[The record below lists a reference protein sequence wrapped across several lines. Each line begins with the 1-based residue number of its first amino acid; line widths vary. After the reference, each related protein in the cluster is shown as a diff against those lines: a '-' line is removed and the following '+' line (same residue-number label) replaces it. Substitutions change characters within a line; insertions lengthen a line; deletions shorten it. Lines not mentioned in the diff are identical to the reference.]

1 MSYPYPLIVTPD
13 FKSALIAHLRTK
25 TDLTNVVTADHIVGR
40 VPDYDGVQTA
50 NWLAIINIGGRDDFH
65 YSTPILHPHL
75 EAHCM
80 GTSGYESMR
89 IWRYLK
95 AVLEHPSYRMQGF
108 VSQGL
113 SVYDIRVGLPIEVP
127 DLGIRTWDKRVA
139 PIYMVAN
146 EVPIS

>member
-1 MSYPYPLIVTPD
+1 MSFPYPLIVMPD
-13 FKSALIAHLRTK
+13 FKSALIAHLRAQAA
-25 TDLTNVVTADHIVGR
+25 LTEVVAAERIVGR
-40 VPDYDGVQTA
+40 VPDYDGAQSG
-50 NWLAIINIGGRDDFH
+50 NWLAIINVGGRDDFN
-65 YSTPILHPHL
+65 TEIPIIHPHL

-80 GTSGYESMR
+80 GTSGYESIR

-113 SVYDIRVGLPIEVP
+113 IVYDVRVGLPLEVP

-139 PIYMVAN
+139 PVYMVAN
-146 EVPIS
+146 EVPLS